1 MTTQPEA
8 LRLAKRL
15 QDFALALPAYGF
27 DDRPLKDAAA
37 ELRRLHA
44 EVEAL
49 RAAQGEQKP
58 AAWLHKNRLGGV
70 QAFTTEPPPG
80 LKAQC
85 QPLYASPVAPT
96 AQEPVGARYRRIGRH
111 VAEIAKRL
119 GRPDDSAEGELEY
132 IQRLSYS
139 QGLEDA
145 SPVAT
150 QGEQPMVNMT
160 PPATARDRWM
170 YEQGRLAERE
180 IICAAIKA
188 EDDHC
193 VTKGDYM
200 LDSDDCI
207 KVARGQWVRPVYEDA
222 ALSATTPPVA
232 TTKDDEA

>member
-85 QPLYASPVAPT
+85 QPLYTSPVAPT
-96 AQEPVGARYRRIGRH
+96 AQEPAGARYRRIGRH

-150 QGEQPMVNMT
+150 HGEQLAN
-160 PPATARDRWM
+160 PAEMATWLMARRSHLGSSRGSSIAWGGEWGAINWDN
-170 YEQGRLAERE
+170 YTKLAQ
-180 IICAAIKA
+180 
-188 EDDHC
+188 HF
-193 VTKGDYM
+193 
-200 LDSDDCI
+200 
-207 KVARGQWVRPVYEDA
+207 A

-232 TTKDDEA
+232 TTKDDQ

>member
-27 DDRPLKDAAA
+27 DDRPPKDAAA

-58 AAWLHKNRLGGV
+58 A
-70 QAFTTEPPPG
+70 
-80 LKAQC
+80 
-85 QPLYASPVAPT
+85 
-96 AQEPVGARYRRIGRH
+96 GARYRRIGRH

-150 QGEQPMVNMT
+150 HGEQDALDVEVSAYTVRSTKVERVAQMDGTYKWAVRRNALALNKQGEWEYEPL
-160 PPATARDRWM
+160 PSRRDYAFLERCRFHTAK
-170 YEQGRLAERE
+170 
-180 IICAAIKA
+180 AAI
-188 EDDHC
+188 
-193 VTKGDYM
+193 
-200 LDSDDCI
+200 
-207 KVARGQWVRPVYEDA
+207 DA
-222 ALSATTPPVA
+222 ALSATNGGHQ
-232 TTKDDEA
+232 E

>member
-27 DDRPLKDAAA
+27 DDRPPKDAAA

-49 RAAQGEQKP
+49 RAAQGEQEP
-58 AAWLHKNRLGGV
+58 VAWLHKNRLGGV

-85 QPLYASPVAPT
+85 QPLYASPVAQT

-150 QGEQPMVNMT
+150 HGEQDALDVEVSAYTVRSTKVERVAQMDGTYKWAVRRNALALNKQGEWEYEPL
-160 PPATARDRWM
+160 PSRRDYAFLERCRFHTAK
-170 YEQGRLAERE
+170 
-180 IICAAIKA
+180 AAI
-188 EDDHC
+188 
-193 VTKGDYM
+193 
-200 LDSDDCI
+200 
-207 KVARGQWVRPVYEDA
+207 DA
-222 ALSATTPPVA
+222 ALSATNGGHQ
-232 TTKDDEA
+232 E

>member
-27 DDRPLKDAAA
+27 DDRPPKDAAA

-49 RAAQGEQKP
+49 RAAQGEQEP
-58 AAWLHKNRLGGV
+58 WGYAVEGRIFVGAALPEHV
-70 QAFTTEPPPG
+70 QKMAAEHDFRV
-80 LKAQC
+80 LK
-85 QPLYASPVAPT
+85 LYTSPVAPT
-96 AQEPVGARYRRIGRH
+96 AQEPAGARYRRIGRH

-170 YEQGRLAERE
+170 Y
-180 IICAAIKA
+180 
-188 EDDHC
+188 
-193 VTKGDYM
+193 
-200 LDSDDCI
+200 
-207 KVARGQWVRPVYEDA
+207 
-222 ALSATTPPVA
+222 
-232 TTKDDEA
+232 